1 MQVLDCYL
9 QKQLKIIS
17 FMYGSNK
24 LGEYMRTVVQP
35 LFFLSLLL
43 VATDLFSQEQNIA
56 VKGKVTDTNGD
67 PLIAV
72 SVIIKGTQSGVTTDI
87 DGNYEIN
94 APSDGVLEFS
104 TIGMVTQS
112 VPINN
117 RSTVNVVMQDDN
129 LFLEELVVV
138 GYGTQKKENLT
149 GAVSTVNVE
158 RALENKPFTDPAKG
172 LQGAI
177 PGLTITFSN
186 GAINK
191 DPVLN
196 IRGLGSLNAENG
208 GSPLILVDNVVVNDI
223 SVVNADDIA
232 SISVLKDASSTAI
245 YGARAAFGVI
255 LIKTKSGRPGSKFTV
270 SYSNNFSWGSPT
282 VLPKFAKDPVAE
294 IAAMDKAMTRA
305 KQSFDMF
312 GMKAQPLME
321 GIERWKANYS
331 KNRKGDQMIMGEDF
345 EILNGVTY
353 FYRLWDPVKIMYQ
366 DWTPQQNHNLQIT
379 GGGEKI
385 SFALSGAYQY
395 QEGILKIKP
404 DKLNKYNL
412 SLSINANVNKWLD
425 IDSRISIRQYDFN
438 YPYAYQDPY
447 YYMWRW
453 GTYFPYGQYT
463 DENGTNAYFRHIP
476 GYLHNA
482 NYSTFQE
489 TYMNAQVGGTVKL
502 GNFVQLRSEFA
513 YTTTNGNTHETGG
526 YVALWDFWG
535 GGLSYNTK
543 LPSSS
548 FDEVDFTTTKRTQI
562 TSNTFVTY
570 EQSFN
575 NHNLKVTAGL
585 NVEEGKY
592 TEQYS
597 KKLGL
602 MDKNNGQLPLAYGTP
617 TVNGDASNWAVIGMF
632 ARVNYSFLNRYL
644 LEVSGRYDGSSNF
657 PAHSRWAFF
666 PSFSVGYRISEE
678 NFFTPLKNVVSDMKI
693 RASYGLIGNQNV
705 GPDRFIPK
713 MTTAT
718 AGWIVGSSRVLYTG
732 LPANVSS
739 DLFWEDIATLNI
751 GADLRFFKN
760 QYGITFEWFQRENRN
775 MLSVG
780 ETLPEAFGT
789 AAAMVNDGRLRT
801 RGWEITVD
809 GAHTFDNGLNIY
821 ANINIS
827 DYKSVITEWNSN
839 SGNLLTQNYKGKTI
853 GEIWGFETD
862 RYFTS
867 EADVA
872 NSPSQTSLQ
881 TGNFVYGPG
890 DIKFKDKNGDN
901 VINAGN
907 STLDNH
913 GDLVK
918 IGNTTPRYQ
927 YSFRIGGSFKGV
939 DIDLY
944 FQGIG
949 KRNLWATGNEAI
961 PYYRGADVMYQH
973 QMDFWSEDNPNA
985 KYPRPYVGNATSAI
999 SNMYKMADAAANS
1012 GNNFYPQTKYLLNLS
1027 YLRLKNLTIG
1037 YTLPKELTNRIS
1049 LEKVRIYFSGEN
1061 LFEWAQRKIPVDAEI
1076 TAGSSTSNFYGR
1088 TAPFFRTLSF
1098 GVQLSM

>member
-482 NYSTFQE
+482 N
-489 TYMNAQVGGTVKL
+489 
-502 GNFVQLRSEFA
+502 
-513 YTTTNGNTHETGG
+513 
-526 YVALWDFWG
+526 
-535 GGLSYNTK
+535 
-543 LPSSS
+543 
-548 FDEVDFTTTKRTQI
+548 
-562 TSNTFVTY
+562 
-570 EQSFN
+570 
-575 NHNLKVTAGL
+575 
-585 NVEEGKY
+585 
-592 TEQYS
+592 
-597 KKLGL
+597 
-602 MDKNNGQLPLAYGTP
+602 
-617 TVNGDASNWAVIGMF
+617 
-632 ARVNYSFLNRYL
+632 
-644 LEVSGRYDGSSNF
+644 
-657 PAHSRWAFF
+657 
-666 PSFSVGYRISEE
+666 
-678 NFFTPLKNVVSDMKI
+678 
-693 RASYGLIGNQNV
+693 
-705 GPDRFIPK
+705 
-713 MTTAT
+713 
-718 AGWIVGSSRVLYTG
+718 
-732 LPANVSS
+732 
-739 DLFWEDIATLNI
+739 
-751 GADLRFFKN
+751 
-760 QYGITFEWFQRENRN
+760 
-775 MLSVG
+775 
-780 ETLPEAFGT
+780 
-789 AAAMVNDGRLRT
+789 
-801 RGWEITVD
+801 
-809 GAHTFDNGLNIY
+809 
-821 ANINIS
+821 
-827 DYKSVITEWNSN
+827 
-839 SGNLLTQNYKGKTI
+839 
-853 GEIWGFETD
+853 
-862 RYFTS
+862 
-867 EADVA
+867 
-872 NSPSQTSLQ
+872 
-881 TGNFVYGPG
+881 
-890 DIKFKDKNGDN
+890 
-901 VINAGN
+901 
-907 STLDNH
+907 
-913 GDLVK
+913 
-918 IGNTTPRYQ
+918 
-927 YSFRIGGSFKGV
+927 
-939 DIDLY
+939 
-944 FQGIG
+944 
-949 KRNLWATGNEAI
+949 
-961 PYYRGADVMYQH
+961 
-973 QMDFWSEDNPNA
+973 
-985 KYPRPYVGNATSAI
+985 
-999 SNMYKMADAAANS
+999 
-1012 GNNFYPQTKYLLNLS
+1012 
-1027 YLRLKNLTIG
+1027 
-1037 YTLPKELTNRIS
+1037 
-1049 LEKVRIYFSGEN
+1049 
-1061 LFEWAQRKIPVDAEI
+1061 
-1076 TAGSSTSNFYGR
+1076 
-1088 TAPFFRTLSF
+1088 
-1098 GVQLSM
+1098 